1 MVALSPL
8 QPLALLGSRSELPT
22 EAGVAVVALSG
33 SRPGPTQPGQCF
45 LHGET
50 VLSDLALSTVL
61 KE

>member
-1 MVALSPL
+1 M
-8 QPLALLGSRSELPT
+8 
-22 EAGVAVVALSG
+22 AVVALSG